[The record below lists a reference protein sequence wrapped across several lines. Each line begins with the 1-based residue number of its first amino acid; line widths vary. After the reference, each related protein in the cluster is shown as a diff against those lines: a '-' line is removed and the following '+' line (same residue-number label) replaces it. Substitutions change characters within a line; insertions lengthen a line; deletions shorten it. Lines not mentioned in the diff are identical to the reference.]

1 MSLALLGRQTPRI
14 QLAPPCA
21 HGGSGDDAVEFA
33 RRIGV
38 PLDPWQQLALRN
50 GLGRDADGSWSA
62 FEVCVICQR
71 QNGKG
76 SITDILELY
85 ALFVLSLP
93 VVIHSAHR
101 LETSRKAF
109 RVIKAIIERN
119 PDLARRCKPIN
130 PSDEHIE
137 TIGGCR
143 LEFRTRTKSGG
154 RGLTA
159 DLLVLDEALEL
170 TDEQIAAIVPTLAAR
185 PGAQLWYTST
195 VPQFADQHL
204 CKVRASALAQEP
216 RLAYVEWG
224 VDRGANAAETRRI
237 LGDPMAQAEANP
249 AYGTRLTGER
259 LADLR
264 RILGDEKFA
273 TECMGIWPE
282 MAAGAVLDPARWRD
296 MADTGSRRSG
306 PVALMLDVTPMRDH
320 GTIGL
325 AGERADGLEHLQLL
339 DYRPG
344 TAWMVARTVEWKQ
357 ALGDDLVA
365 VVVDDKNGAKALLD
379 DLAEQGIMVPD
390 DPERPERGDVLV
402 LDAAG
407 MASAVGQFIDGYR
420 KDPTV
425 FRHLDQGPLNTAVEN
440 VKTRPIGDGGQ
451 IAWGRKA
458 SEVDIGPIV
467 TVTGAR
473 YGRRLWLN
481 LPGKPPP
488 ATAKAVALANSGSIF
503 RPTSRLTI

>member
-21 HGGSGDDAVEFA
+21 HNGSGDDAVEFA

-50 GLGRDADGSWSA
+50 GLGRNADGSWSA

-109 RVIKAIIERN
+109 RVIRAIIERN

-195 VPQFADQHL
+195 VPQFAEQHL

-224 VDRGANAAETRRI
+224 VDRGANAAETQRI
-237 LGDPMAQAEANP
+237 LGDPVAQAEANP
-249 AYGTRLTGER
+249 AYGTRLTAER

-264 RILGDEKFA
+264 RILGDAMFA

-282 MAAGAVLDPARWRD
+282 MAAGAVLDPRAWADMLDPESKRD
-296 MADTGSRRSG
+296 GD
-306 PVALMLDVTPMRDH
+306 VALMLDLTPMRDH
-320 GTIGL
+320 GSIGL
-325 AGERADGLEHLQLL
+325 AAVRADGLEHLQLV

-344 TAWMVARTVEWKQ
+344 VDWMVARAA
-357 ALGDDLVA
+357 ALRDALDPICL
-365 VVVDDKNGAKALLD
+365 VVDAKNGANALID
-379 DLAEQGIMVPD
+379 DLAEVGIKVPE
-390 DPERPERGDVLV
+390 DPEHPRRGDLLV
-402 LDAAG
+402 LDTQQTSDAT
-407 MASAVGQFIDGYR
+407 GQFIDAFR
-420 KDPTV
+420 LTPAV
-425 FRHLDQGPLNTAVEN
+425 FRHIGQEPLDTAVRN
-440 VKTRPIGDGGQ
+440 VKVRQIGDAGQ
-451 IAWGRKA
+451 IAWGRKL
-458 SEVDIGPIV
+458 SEVDIGPVV

-473 YGRRLWLN
+473 YGLRQWRDLV
-481 LPGKPPP
+481 
-488 ATAKAVALANSGSIF
+488 TADYDVLDSVW
-503 RPTSRLTI
+503 

>member
-21 HGGSGDDAVEFA
+21 HNGSGDDAVEFA

-38 PLDPWQQLALRN
+38 PLDPWQQLALRS
-50 GLGRDADGSWSA
+50 GMGRNADGSWSA

-76 SITDILELY
+76 SITDVLELY

-109 RVIKAIIERN
+109 RVIKSIIERN

-154 RGLTA
+154 RGLTG

-170 TDEQIAAIVPTLAAR
+170 TEEQIAAIVPTLAAI

-195 VPQFADQHL
+195 VPQFAEQHL
-204 CKVRASALAQEP
+204 CKVRVNALAGEP
-216 RLAYVEWG
+216 RLAYIEWG
-224 VDRGANAAETRRI
+224 TDRGANAAETLRI
-237 LGDPMAQAEANP
+237 LGDPVKQAEANP
-249 AYGTRLTGER
+249 AYGVRITAER

-264 RILGDEKFA
+264 RILGDAMFA

-296 MADTGSRRSG
+296 MLDPESRRVG

-325 AGERADGLEHLQLL
+325 VGERADGLEHLQLL

-344 TAWMVARTVEWKQ
+344 TAWMVARAAEWKQ
-357 ALGDDLVA
+357 VLGDDLVCF
-365 VVVDDKNGAKALLD
+365 VVDAKNGAAALLD
-379 DLAEQGIMVPD
+379 DLREVGITVPE
-390 DPERPERGDVLV
+390 DPEHPRRGDVLV
-402 LDAAG
+402 LDIQQTSDAT
-407 MASAVGQFIDGYR
+407 GQFIDAFR
-420 KDPTV
+420 ADPLR
-425 FRHLDQGPLNTAVEN
+425 FRHLGQEPADRAVEN
-440 VKTRPIGDGGQ
+440 VKVRQIGDAGQ

-458 SEVDIGPIV
+458 SEVDIGPVV
-467 TVTGAR
+467 TFTGAR

-481 LPGKPPP
+481 LPSKVVEL
-488 ATAKAVALANSGSIF
+488 TGS
-503 RPTSRLTI
+503 LMA

>member
-1 MSLALLGRQTPRI
+1 MSAVLLGQQTPRL
-14 QLAPPCA
+14 QLAPPFA
-21 HGGSGDDAVEFA
+21 YNSGDDAVEFA

-50 GLGRDADGSWSA
+50 GLGRTADGTWSA

-76 SITDILELY
+76 SITDVLELY
-85 ALFVLSLP
+85 ALFVLGLP
-93 VVIHSAHR
+93 VIIHSAHR

-109 RVIKAIIERN
+109 RVIKGIIERN

-143 LEFRTRTKSGG
+143 LEFRTRSGSGG

-159 DLLVLDEALEL
+159 DLLILDEALEL
-170 TDEQIAAIVPTLAAR
+170 TEEQIAAIVPTLAAI

-195 VPQFADQHL
+195 VPQFAEQHL
-204 CKVRASALAQEP
+204 CKVRAAALDGAP

-224 VDRGANAAETRRI
+224 VDRGANAAETQRI
-237 LGDPMAQAEANP
+237 LADPAAHAAANP
-249 AYGTRLTGER
+249 AYGRRLTAER

-264 RILGDEKFA
+264 RILGDAKFA
-273 TECMGIWPE
+273 TECLGIWPE
-282 MAAGAVLDPARWRD
+282 LATGAVLSPARWRD
-296 MADTGSRRSG
+296 MLDRESRRSG
-306 PVALMLDVTPMRDH
+306 PVAIMLDVTPMRDH

-344 TAWMVARTVEWKQ
+344 TAWMVARAAEWKQ
-357 ALGDDLVA
+357 VLGDDLVCFVIDA
-365 VVVDDKNGAKALLD
+365 KNGAMSLLD
-379 DLAEQGIMVPD
+379 DLREVGITVPD

-402 LDAAG
+402 LDAA
-407 MASAVGQFIDGYR
+407 ATSAATGQFIDAFR
-420 KDPTV
+420 ADPLR
-425 FRHLDQGPLNTAVEN
+425 FRHLGQEPADQAVEN
-440 VKTRPIGDGGQ
+440 AKVRQIGDAGQ

-458 SEVDIGPIV
+458 SEVDIGPLV
-467 TVTGAR
+467 AFTGAR
-473 YGRRLWLN
+473 YGRRLWMS
-481 LPGKPPP
+481 LP
-488 ATAKAVALANSGSIF
+488 TRIVELAGS
-503 RPTSRLTI
+503 LMA